1 VPGALKWLAVQMQE
15 QFGLRIEISAEIM
28 VSKTASAAE
37 IIKVI
42 YGTAEKMNRR

>member
-1 VPGALKWLAVQMQE
+1 
-15 QFGLRIEISAEIM
+15 M